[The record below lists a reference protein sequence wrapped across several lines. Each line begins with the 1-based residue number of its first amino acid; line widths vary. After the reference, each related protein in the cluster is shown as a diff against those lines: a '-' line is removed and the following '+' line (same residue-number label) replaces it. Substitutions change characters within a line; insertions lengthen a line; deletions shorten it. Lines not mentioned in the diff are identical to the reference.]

1 MEIINRKAYHDY
13 FILDEFEAGIELLG
27 SEVKS
32 VRAGKMNLKDSFIK
46 IKDGEAFLVNTHI
59 SQYENASKFDKY
71 DPTRTRK
78 LLLHKREIYKLDGK
92 SREKGMSVIPL
103 SAYFNKKNIL
113 KLKIALVRGK
123 HTFDKKN
130 VLKERDIKRQM
141 EKDIKKYS

>member
-13 FILDEFEAGIELLG
+13 FIVDEYEAGIELLG

-32 VRAGKMNLKDSFIK
+32 VRLGKMNLKDSFIK
-46 IKDGEAFLVNTHI
+46 IKNGEAFLINTHI
-59 SQYENASKFDKY
+59 SQYEMSSNFDKY
-71 DPTRTRK
+71 EPTRSRK

-92 SREKGMSVIPL
+92 SREKGMSIIPL
-103 SAYFNKKNIL
+103 SAYFNKKNLL
-113 KLKIALVRGK
+113 KIKIALVKGK

-141 EKDIKKYS
+141 EKEIKRM